1 MAGARRGRQ
10 PGADAHHVRPGRQT
24 RPDGTH
30 PALLPGYEG
39 SSPVRQGNAAAGRIQ
54 LDVYGEVAD
63 ALDVARKVGLAP
75 SMPTWALERALTVHL
90 EGTWTQPG
98 QGIWEVRDPQQ
109 RFTHS
114 KVMCWVA
121 FDRAVKAIE
130 QRWCT

>member
-1 MAGARRGRQ
+1 M
-10 PGADAHHVRPGRQT
+10 
-24 RPDGTH
+24 
-30 PALLPGYEG
+30 
-39 SSPVRQGNAAAGRIQ
+39 RQGNAAAGRIQ
-54 LDVYGEVAD
+54 LDVDGEIAD
-63 ALDVARKVGLAP
+63 ALDVARKGGLAP
-75 SMPTWALERALTVHL
+75 SVPTWALERALTVHL
-90 EGTWTQPG
+90 EGTSTQPG